1 MSILQEVDVC
11 VGVARRRHR
20 LGRVCDRT
28 FDPKHINNSLIFSY
42 NLT

>member
-11 VGVARRRHR
+11 VTEQPVVDIAYGA
-20 LGRVCDRT
+20 RVCDRA
-28 FDPKHINNSLIFSY
+28 FDPISNSLIFSY